1 MAHIH
6 IAATPGVTI
15 DGFRAVAA
23 KHNPPQDIDGLL
35 AWAAGTD
42 SSGLH
47 VVTVG
52 VQGAPGP
59 VVRRAALPRVPGAR
73 HDRRDVEHGVH
84 RIRRG
89 RTVHPLSAGPGC
101 RVAPWH
107 RAAKIPRPPVHPA
120 AGNPSPD
127 ITRPRRTCPG

>member
-42 SSGLH
+42 ENGLH
-47 VVTVG
+47 VVTVWQSKAHMDRWSAEQLFPAFQSLG
-52 VQGAPGP
+52 MTDVASNMGFTEYDADGLYIRGAPAQDSASPPGIEQ
-59 VVRRAALPRVPGAR
+59 RRFPG
-73 HDRRDVEHGVH
+73 RR
-84 RIRRG
+84 RIRR
-89 RTVHPLSAGPGC
+89 PGI
-101 RVAPWH
+101 PPGH
-107 RAAKIPRPPVHPA
+107 HPRPGGHA
-120 AGNPSPD
+120 
-127 ITRPRRTCPG
+127 

>member
-47 VVTVG
+47 VVTVW
-52 VQGAPGP
+52 QSKA
-59 VVRRAALPRVPGAR
+59 
-73 HDRRDVEHGVH
+73 HMDRWTAEQLIPAFQSLGMTDVTSNMEFTEYDADELY
-84 RIRRG
+84 IR
-89 RTVHPLSAGPGC
+89 
-101 RVAPWH
+101 
-107 RAAKIPRPPVHPA
+107 
-120 AGNPSPD
+120 
-127 ITRPRRTCPG
+127 

>member
-6 IAATPGVTI
+6 MATTPGVTI

-47 VVTVG
+47 VVTVWESKAH
-52 VQGAPGP
+52 Q
-59 VVRRAALPRVPGAR
+59 
-73 HDRRDVEHGVH
+73 DRWTAEQLFPAFQSLGMTEVTSNMQFTEYDADELY
-84 RIRRG
+84 IR
-89 RTVHPLSAGPGC
+89 
-101 RVAPWH
+101 
-107 RAAKIPRPPVHPA
+107 
-120 AGNPSPD
+120 
-127 ITRPRRTCPG
+127 